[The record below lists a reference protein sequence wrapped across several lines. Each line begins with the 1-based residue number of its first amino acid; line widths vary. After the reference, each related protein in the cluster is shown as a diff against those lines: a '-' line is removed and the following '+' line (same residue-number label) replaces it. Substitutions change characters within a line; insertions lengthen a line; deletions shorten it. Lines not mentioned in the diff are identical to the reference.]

1 MSAEKKDMG
10 MKTAGGKAVA
20 VAMSAMM
27 VLSPAVP
34 VTAAIADEVAGND
47 AAVVEASNE
56 GADTSSEHGESAA
69 AANDAAN
76 EAGAQSDAE
85 NDGAAEPEAASD
97 DAEETAEA
105 QTLAAT
111 LAANTASNDG
121 IMTAS
126 ESSQTIYVYA
136 KIDGDAT
143 NLGLQTAVNAH
154 GWVTIGTITASIAA
168 TGDVTY
174 KQYYNSGTN
183 FSKAKEALSNVTGF
197 KGADSKGTRA
207 FVDSEG
213 DLLLGMSYFD
223 WTTYGLKTDNGS
235 TDYIPEGTTVWHLD
249 GYINAN
255 NYGRVTFKY
264 VDENGNTIKDSKTV
278 YAIKDGD
285 AIDLANYKDATI
297 TKDGKTYT
305 FKSATG
311 VDADNSHVTAT
322 GNTNKEV
329 TLTYSDKV
337 ATTYTVNYKWNGQT
351 IATATTGSANVGDTV
366 TITPVAVEGYTAKNA
381 TTTYTVAKDGTVDV
395 EYYKNVTLTSN
406 SGSFPYDGKEHT
418 VTGYT
423 ASVEGVT
430 FNGVSASGS
439 RTEIGES
446 SVDFTHPSGDVID
459 TTGNYKVDG
468 YSFGKVT
475 VYDGSFTVELN
486 DPTDATYNGA
496 EQKKSV
502 TVKDKDG
509 NTLTEGTDYVVSYE
523 HNVDAGTATVIVDGT
538 GKYTGTAI
546 KNFTIKPATIKV
558 TTNGASKVYDGEEL
572 TAAGFSVTG
581 IVEADRDQVTIKT
594 TGSQTNV
601 GTSSNHYTVE
611 SWGNAKSSN
620 YTFDEPSYGTLE
632 VKAQSI
638 SPTDSEGKKDAT
650 YAGVTVSDP
659 TGSIYNGRENKFVP
673 EVKTADGKTTLE
685 AGKDYTVTY
694 KRNGVETTDFTH
706 AGTITV
712 EIAGTGNYS
721 GTVAKTYT
729 IEPKSVTITEHEAS
743 KVYDG
748 TPLTADV
755 DIDGIVAGETYGFT
769 VTGTQTNVGTSE
781 NTYTGPVWKA
791 DGNEYTALESDYTI
805 TTVTKANLKV
815 TAQSINPADES
826 YPTDEDGNP
835 AGVTVEAPED
845 VVYNGESQ
853 QQKPVVKDANGNVLV
868 EGKDY
873 TLEYSDDTTNAGTV
887 TVTVKGIGNYEGT
900 VESSYEIAKRSVTVT
915 VNDAKKSYDGTPLT
929 SDTVTVSGDGFLVG
943 DEPTYTF
950 SGAQLNVGKS
960 DANATCSYASNPN
973 YDVTV
978 VPGTLTV
985 TAQSIDPSSS
995 DYPKGEDGKP
1005 AGVTADDPT
1014 DVVYDGQ
1021 EHKFVPVVKD
1031 ANGNVLTEGVDYV
1044 VTYDKSD
1051 FVNTGTIKVTI
1062 EGKGNY
1068 SGKIV
1073 KSYKITPAVTP
1084 AKTPSTTPTA
1094 KTTTTTST
1102 KAAMPATGDTA
1113 ANVAP
1118 AAAAGTGLIAAAAL
1132 FLKRAF
1138 RREE

>member
-1 MSAEKKDMG
+1 MSAEKKDTG

-27 VLSPAVP
+27 VLSPAGP
-34 VTAAIADEVAGND
+34 VTTAVADEVAGND
-47 AAVVEASNE
+47 AALVETSNG
-56 GADTSSEHGESAA
+56 GADTSAEQGENVAA
-69 AANDAAN
+69 GNDASI
-76 EAGAQSDAE
+76 EAGAQSGAE
-85 NDGAAEPEAASD
+85 TD
-97 DAEETAEA
+97 DAEEAAEA

-111 LAANTASNDG
+111 LAPSTVSNDG
-121 IMTAS
+121 IMVAS

-136 KIDGDAT
+136 KIDGDPT

-168 TGDVTY
+168 TGDVIY
-174 KQYYNSGTN
+174 QQYYNSGTN
-183 FSKAKEALSNVTGF
+183 HSKAVEALSNVTGF
-197 KGADSKGTRA
+197 TGADSKGTRA

-213 DLLLGMSYFD
+213 NLLLGMSYFD

-264 VDENGNTIKDSKTV
+264 VDESGNTIKTAKTV

-285 AIDLANYKDATI
+285 AIDLADYKDATI
-297 TKDGKTYT
+297 TKDGATYT
-305 FKSATG
+305 FKSVTG
-311 VDADNSHVTAT
+311 VDADNAHVTAT

-329 TLTYSDKV
+329 TLTYSNKV

-366 TITPVAVEGYTAKNA
+366 TIAPVAVEGYTAKNA

-423 ASVEGVT
+423 GAPEGVT

-439 RTEIGES
+439 QTQIGSS
-446 SVDFTHPSGDVID
+446 SVNFTHPSGDVID
-459 TTGNYKVDG
+459 TTGNYKVTDWKYG
-468 YSFGKVT
+468 NVT

-486 DPTDATYNGA
+486 DPTDATYNGT

-509 NTLTEGTDYVVSYE
+509 NVLTEGTDYIVTYDK
-523 HNVDAGTATVIVDGT
+523 NVDAGTATVIVDGN
-538 GKYTGTAI
+538 GKYSGTAT
-546 KNFTIKPATIKV
+546 KTFTIKPAHLKV
-558 TTNGASKVYDGEEL
+558 TTNGASKVYDGEAL
-572 TAAGFSVTG
+572 TATG
-581 IVEADRDQVTIKT
+581 SSITGLVDADKGQVTIKT

-601 GTSSNHYTVE
+601 GTSSNHYEVA

-638 SPTDSEGKKDAT
+638 NPTDSEGKKDPS
-650 YAGVTVSDP
+650 YKNVQVSDP
-659 TGSIYNGRENKFVP
+659 AGSTYNGRENKFVP

-694 KRNGVETTDFTH
+694 KRNGEVTTDFTH

-712 EIAGTGNYS
+712 EISGTGNYS
-721 GTVAKTYT
+721 GTVTKTYT
-729 IEPKSVTITEHEAS
+729 IAKKDVTITEHAAS

-791 DGNEYTALESDYTI
+791 DGNKYTALESDYTI
-805 TTVTKANLKV
+805 KTVTKANLEV
-815 TAQSINPADES
+815 TAQSINPADDS

-835 AGVTVEAPED
+835 AGVTVEAPKD

-853 QQKPVVKDANGNVLV
+853 QQKPVVKDASGNVLE

-873 TLEYSDDTTNAGTV
+873 TLEYSEDTTNAGTV
-887 TVTVKGIGNYEGT
+887 TVTVKGTGNYAGEVQT
-900 VESSYEIAKRSVTVT
+900 SYEIAKRSVTVT

-960 DANATCSYASNPN
+960 DASATCSYASDPN

-1005 AGVTADDPT
+1005 AGVTADDPA

-1073 KSYKITPAVTP
+1073 KSYKITPAATP
-1084 AKTPSTTPTA
+1084 AKTPSTTPTT
-1094 KTTTTTST
+1094 KTTATTSAK
-1102 KAAMPATGDTA
+1102 KAAMPATGDNA
-1113 ANVAP
+1113 AAAAP